1 MTTDE
6 THQEPADEP
15 PEDHPDEPGA
25 EGGSSASNTKAP
37 FAPHE
42 DDDSALGD
50 TDQHSD
56 A

>member
-1 MTTDE
+1 MNLEAQREDE
-6 THQEPADEP
+6 A
-15 PEDHPDEPGA
+15 PEDQPDEPGA
-25 EGGSSASNTKAP
+25 EGGSKSPAADTPPAAP
-37 FAPHE
+37 S